1 MILGIVSKEEHVKVH
16 ALALE
21 KDGHTVRLLGAD
33 PIDFPPNLDVMLLRH
48 LSSSHQ
54 GLERARA
61 YAKARRIPT
70 VAENGLTGMRMALM
84 AMQPKHQKNWTMVP
98 TTQKPVT
105 VSDIIID
112 EDGSLVDALTSG
124 KPTSFAKQL
133 TAQFANKP
141 ALFIRRCFLAL
152 DAKSNIHPPVES
164 FRLLWLSVFD
174 DASFHATQMRWVYE
188 AGVSISK
195 LDAAT
200 RQDIIR
206 SFMAKDRNPIGVSS
220 YYPNPVPRVLANLV
234 GRGRAYI
241 SFYMWLLLDEKPMRT
256 SMAMYAYKELSGGS
270 QIDPKGLFALRDLF
284 GFEWSLVR
292 DLQVAPEI
300 AKTPTSQVPTVI
312 ESPVGAN
319 RTSDILQQVPTVI
332 ESPVGANRTSDI
344 LQTVQ
349 DEILTIAIRME
360 ESEKMAH
367 RIDNLGFTVASA
379 NGAMSS
385 LEYRVL
391 QIEQNSEGDTRQ
403 RHDAEQDLHNRF
415 EQAKK
420 DFLELVVLTRGL
432 ADSVNV
438 VQAQVANLSN
448 QVHDLSAQIALAPQ
462 MAMPTVIRTAA
473 LEDSLRFLNDLG
485 ASVTI
490 TLRG

>member
-152 DAKSNIHPPVES
+152 DAKSKIHPPVES

-174 DASFHATQMRWVYE
+174 DASFHATQMRWVYD

-234 GRGRAYI
+234 GRGRAYL

-256 SMAMYAYKELSGGS
+256 SMALYAYKELSGGP
-270 QIDPKGLFALRDLF
+270 QIDPKGLIALRNLF

-292 DLQVAPEI
+292 DMQVAPEI
-300 AKTPTSQVPTVI
+300 AKTPTS
-312 ESPVGAN
+312 
-319 RTSDILQQVPTVI
+319 QVPTVI

-462 MAMPTVIRTAA
+462 MAMPTVTRTAA

>member
-152 DAKSNIHPPVES
+152 DAKSKIHPPVES

-206 SFMAKDRNPIGVSS
+206 SFMTKDRNPRGVSS

-234 GRGRAYI
+234 GRVRAYL

-256 SMAMYAYKELSGGS
+256 SMALYAYKELSGGP
-270 QIDPKGLFALRDLF
+270 QIDPKGLVALRNLF

-300 AKTPTSQVPTVI
+300 AKTPTS
-312 ESPVGAN
+312 
-319 RTSDILQQVPTVI
+319 QVPTVI

-438 VQAQVANLSN
+438 VQAQVVNLSN
-448 QVHDLSAQIALAPQ
+448 QVQDLSAQIALAPQ